1 MATKNIDVIV
11 KRPAGDIATKVD
23 FTAYDAKD
31 VIRVPRRTPFLN
43 IKNLA
48 ALKADGFLR
57 TETTEVSTKY
67 GGDNTKDAH
76 SNLGLTLPRTEKL
89 ILLAKSPSTTAI
101 ELTISGNTRAG
112 RQSFAVDIPA
122 GTAGDVHEIDLYDLG
137 FYIESNKEGSATI
150 TTDAAV
156 GLVLIARF

>member
-11 KRPAGDIATKVD
+11 KRPAGDMVTKVD
-23 FTAYDAKD
+23 FTSYDAND

-48 ALKADGFLR
+48 ALKANGFLR
-57 TETTEVSTKY
+57 TNTTVSTKY

-101 ELTISGNTRAG
+101 KLTISGNTRAG
-112 RQSFAVDIPA
+112 RESFVVEIPA
-122 GTAGDVHEIDLYDLG
+122 GTAGDIHEIDLYDLG
-137 FYIESNKEGSATI
+137 FFIESDKEGSATI

>member
-11 KRPAGDIATKVD
+11 KRPAGDMLTKVD

-48 ALKADGFLR
+48 ALKANGFLR
-57 TETTEVSTKY
+57 TDTTVSTKY

-89 ILLAKSPSTTAI
+89 ILLAKSPSTTKI
-101 ELTISGNTRAG
+101 KLTISGNTRAG
-112 RQSFAVDIPA
+112 RQSFEVEIPA

-137 FYIESNKEGSATI
+137 FFIESDTEGSATI

>member
-11 KRPAGDIATKVD
+11 KRPAGDMATKVD
-23 FTAYDAKD
+23 FTSYAASD

-48 ALKADGFLR
+48 ALKTAGFLR
-57 TETTEVSTKY
+57 TNTTVSTQY

-89 ILLAKSPSTTAI
+89 ILLAKSPAATAI
-101 ELTISGNTRAG
+101 KLTISGNTRAG
-112 RQSFAVDIPA
+112 KQSFVVEIPA
-122 GTAGDVHEIDLYDLG
+122 GTIGDVHEIDLYDLG
-137 FYIESNKEGSATI
+137 FYIESDKEGSATI

>member
-11 KRPAGDIATKVD
+11 RRPAGDVATKVD
-23 FTAYDAKD
+23 FTTYGAND

-48 ALKADGFLR
+48 ALKANGFLR
-57 TETTEVSTKY
+57 TNTTVSTKY

-101 ELTISGNTRAG
+101 KLTISGNTRAG
-112 RQSFAVDIPA
+112 RESFVVEIPA
-122 GTAGDVHEIDLYDLG
+122 GTAGDIHEIDLYDLG
-137 FYIESNKEGSATI
+137 FFIESDKEGSATI

>member
-11 KRPAGDIATKVD
+11 RRPAGDVVTKVD
-23 FTAYDAKD
+23 FTAYDAND

-48 ALKADGFLR
+48 ALKANGFLR
-57 TETTEVSTKY
+57 TNTTVSTKY

-89 ILLAKSPSTTAI
+89 ILLAKSPSTTKI

-112 RQSFAVDIPA
+112 RESFEVEIPK

-137 FYIESNKEGSATI
+137 FYIESDKEGSATI

>member
-1 MATKNIDVIV
+1 MAIKNIDVIV
-11 KRPAGDIATKVD
+11 KRPAGDMATKVD
-23 FTAYDAKD
+23 FTSYDAND
-31 VIRVPRRTPFLN
+31 VIRIPRRTPFSN

-48 ALKADGFLR
+48 ALKAAGFLR
-57 TETTEVSTKY
+57 TNTTVSTKY
-67 GGDNTKDAH
+67 GGDNTKDALT
-76 SNLGLTLPRTEKL
+76 NLGLTLPRTEKL

-112 RQSFAVDIPA
+112 RQSFTVDIPK

-137 FYIESNKEGSATI
+137 FYIESDKEGSATI

>member
-11 KRPAGDIATKVD
+11 RRPAGDVVTKVD
-23 FTAYDAKD
+23 FTAYDAND

-48 ALKADGFLR
+48 ALKANGFLR
-57 TETTEVSTKY
+57 TNTTVSTKY

-112 RQSFAVDIPA
+112 RESFVVEIPA
-122 GTAGDVHEIDLYDLG
+122 GTAGDIHEIDLYDLG
-137 FYIESNKEGSATI
+137 FFIESDKEGSATI

>member
-11 KRPAGDIATKVD
+11 KRPAGDMATKVD
-23 FTAYDAKD
+23 FTSYAAND
-31 VIRVPRRTPFLN
+31 VIRIPRRTPFLN

-48 ALKADGFLR
+48 ALKAAGFLR
-57 TETTEVSTKY
+57 TNTTVSTKY

-76 SNLGLTLPRTEKL
+76 TNLGLTLPRTEKL

-112 RQSFAVDIPA
+112 RQSFTVDIPA
-122 GTAGDVHEIDLYDLG
+122 GTAGDVYEIDLYDLG
-137 FYIESNKEGSATI
+137 FYIESDKEGSATI

>member
-11 KRPAGDIATKVD
+11 KRPAGDMLTKVD
-23 FTAYDAKD
+23 FTSYDAKD
-31 VIRVPRRTPFLN
+31 VIRIPRRTPFLN

-48 ALKADGFLR
+48 ALKAAGFLR
-57 TETTEVSTKY
+57 TETTQVSTKY

-76 SNLGLTLPRTEKL
+76 TNLGLTLPRTEKL

-112 RQSFAVDIPA
+112 RQSFVVEIPA

-137 FYIESNKEGSATI
+137 FYIESDTEGSATI

>member
-11 KRPAGDIATKVD
+11 KRPAGDMVTKVD

-48 ALKADGFLR
+48 ALKAAGFLR
-57 TETTEVSTKY
+57 TNTTVSTQY

-76 SNLGLTLPRTEKL
+76 TNLGLTLPRTEKL
-89 ILLAKSPSTTAI
+89 ILLAKSPSTTKI
-101 ELTISGNTRAG
+101 KLTISGNTRAG
-112 RQSFAVDIPA
+112 RQSFEVEIPA

-137 FYIESNKEGSATI
+137 FFIESDKEGSATI